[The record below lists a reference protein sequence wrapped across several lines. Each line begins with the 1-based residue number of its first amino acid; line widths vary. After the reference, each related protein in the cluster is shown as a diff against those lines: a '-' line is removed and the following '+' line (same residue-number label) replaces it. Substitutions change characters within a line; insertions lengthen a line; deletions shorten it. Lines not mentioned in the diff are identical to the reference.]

1 MTLTPTRA
9 DGSDDSDVRR
19 FIWLGGLT
27 VFLLVASIGLWSV
40 VAPIEGAVIAP
51 ATLQVKSNRKIVQHL
66 EGGIVHEIFV
76 GEGDAVEVGALIV
89 KLDDTAARAS
99 LDANDA
105 RLIELMA
112 LYLRLV
118 SERDDQLTIPAS
130 VELSGL
136 GQAAR
141 VADVVEGQ
149 RLLFVARRESRESE
163 AALLGQ
169 RILQLEER
177 IGGLEILRTSKS
189 RQLGLIEEEL
199 EGVSLLH
206 AQGHAPRTRVLAL
219 RREVERLRGEQG
231 SHAADIAET
240 RSAIGEA
247 EMEISRLAA
256 GYREEVLAQL
266 RDVEAELVQQRQ
278 QRIIAADVLSRTE
291 VRAPRSG
298 RVLGLRL
305 HTVGGVV
312 SPGDTVMYIVP
323 DGDPLIVAARLRPQD
338 VDNVAIGDVVR
349 LRFSA
354 FSQRTTPE
362 LEGVVTQVSADALV
376 DEATGASFYTAI
388 VELDDLEPLRRLE
401 LTLVPGMPVEAFI
414 RTGSRPAISYLIK
427 PLTDA
432 LAHSFREE

>member
-291 VRAPRSG
+291 VRAPRS
-298 RVLGLRL
+298 
-305 HTVGGVV
+305 
-312 SPGDTVMYIVP
+312 
-323 DGDPLIVAARLRPQD
+323 
-338 VDNVAIGDVVR
+338 
-349 LRFSA
+349 
-354 FSQRTTPE
+354 
-362 LEGVVTQVSADALV
+362 ALMSV
-376 DEATGASFYTAI
+376 
-388 VELDDLEPLRRLE
+388 
-401 LTLVPGMPVEAFI
+401 
-414 RTGSRPAISYLIK
+414 
-427 PLTDA
+427 
-432 LAHSFREE
+432 